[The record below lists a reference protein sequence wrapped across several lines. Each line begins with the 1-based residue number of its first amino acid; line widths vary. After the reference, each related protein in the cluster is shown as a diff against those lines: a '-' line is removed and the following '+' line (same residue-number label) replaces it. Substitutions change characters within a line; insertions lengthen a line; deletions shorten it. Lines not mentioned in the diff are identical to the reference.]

1 MEILLK
7 WTLFGLAGWF
17 FWWAFGEEE
26 KAVEL
31 DPNRKVI
38 PDRPVTPERKAQL
51 RKARDEWLMNN
62 NVESLSVTSKCEVLI
77 VKK

>member
-17 FWWAFGEEE
+17 LWWVFGDE

-51 RKARDEWLMNN
+51 RQARDEWMGLND
-62 NVESLSVTSKCEVLI
+62 VDHKQLLARIRRS
-77 VKK
+77 